1 MRVVVQ
7 RVRRASV
14 TVDARVVGRIDAGL
28 LLLVGI
34 RQGDDE
40 ATLRWMAEK
49 VAGLRIFADADGRLD
64 RSVVDTGGSI
74 LAVSQFTLYGD
85 CSKGRRPSFTEAA
98 PPGDAAP
105 LFDRFVEY
113 LRMSGCP
120 VETGE
125 FGAMMDVESVN
136 AGPVTLVID
145 R

>member
-14 TVDARVVGRIDAGL
+14 TVDSRVVGRIDAGL

-40 ATLRWMAEK
+40 TTLRWMAEK
-49 VAGLRIFADADGRLD
+49 VVGLRIFPDQDGRLD
-64 RSVVDTGGSI
+64 RSVVDTDGAI